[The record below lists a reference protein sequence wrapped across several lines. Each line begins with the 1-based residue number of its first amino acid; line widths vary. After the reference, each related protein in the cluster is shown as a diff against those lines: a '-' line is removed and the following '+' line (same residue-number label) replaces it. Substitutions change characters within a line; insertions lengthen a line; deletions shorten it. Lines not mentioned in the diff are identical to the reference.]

1 MTSVDKV
8 PSETLNPSFAQED
21 QDKVEELQNQPEIIG
36 PPAYASPD
44 PETARGRLVPIETH
58 PLELDPDYGASV
70 PTPATTV
77 TLQPGF
83 EEGEGGPVIDVNE
96 YDDETTKDEWQK
108 AAKSRGLPVSGTKD
122 EIANRIADYDM
133 NPPSD
138 DNEDDS

>member
-1 MTSVDKV
+1 
-8 PSETLNPSFAQED
+8 
-21 QDKVEELQNQPEIIG
+21 
-36 PPAYASPD
+36 
-44 PETARGRLVPIETH
+44 
-58 PLELDPDYGASV
+58 
-70 PTPATTV
+70 
-77 TLQPGF
+77 
-83 EEGEGGPVIDVNE
+83 VNE

>member
-58 PLELDPDYGASV
+58 PFELDPDYGASV
-70 PTPATTV
+70 PTPEARSST
-77 TLQPGF
+77 
-83 EEGEGGPVIDVNE
+83 
-96 YDDETTKDEWQK
+96 
-108 AAKSRGLPVSGTKD
+108 
-122 EIANRIADYDM
+122 
-133 NPPSD
+133 
-138 DNEDDS
+138 